1 MTWES
6 KIVKIAVMNIMRMI
20 IITGAA
26 KLITIQ
32 LIVEMRKFGGA
43 VGEEVRTNPGAKLG
57 STRARRMRTTR
68 MIKELDINLPP
79 RP

>member
-6 KIVKIAVMNIMRMI
+6 KIVKIAAMNITRMI

-26 KLITIQ
+26 KLITTQ
-32 LIVEMRKFGGA
+32 LIVETRKFGGA
-43 VGEEVRTNPGAKLG
+43 AGEEVRTNPGAKLG
-57 STRARRMRTTR
+57 STRARRMRMTR
-68 MIKELDINLPP
+68 MIKETDINLPP